1 MSSYRGPLRDEPIA
15 VELHN
20 TVYASAAGPR
30 DGLADPASAQ
40 AFLAAIAP
48 RLPADLPAGAEPAAT
63 ALVAL
68 REAVRAALGAALDGA
83 PPPAAALAVING
95 AAAAA
100 PSFVQAGPGDG
111 ERAGPQA
118 VTAYHDA
125 SRAQV
130 ILAAFAADAITLLT
144 GPQRVELRACGAPR
158 CVLMF
163 LSDHP
168 RRQWCSNACGNR
180 ARQARHYERTRPER

>member
-20 TVYASAAGPR
+20 TVYASSSGPR
-30 DGLADPASAQ
+30 DGLAGPASAQ

-48 RLPADLPAGAEPAAT
+48 RLPAHLPAGAEPTAT

-68 REAVRAALGAALDGA
+68 REAVRAVLGAALDGD
-83 PPPAAALAVING
+83 PPPAAALAVINR

-100 PSFVQAGPGDG
+100 PSFVQARPHDGGPAP
-111 ERAGPQA
+111 RA

-130 ILAAFAADAITLLT
+130 ILAAFAADAIALLT
-144 GPQRVELRACGAPR
+144 GPQRAELRACGAPR
-158 CVLMF
+158 CVLMY
-163 LSDHP
+163 LRDHP

-180 ARQARHYERTRPER
+180 ARQARHYQRRTADG

>member
-20 TVYASAAGPR
+20 TVYASASGR
-30 DGLADPASAQ
+30 CDGLAEPASAQ

-48 RLPADLPAGAEPAAT
+48 RLPADLPAGVEPAAS
-63 ALVAL
+63 ALAAL
-68 REAVRAALGAALDGA
+68 RDAVRAALGAALDGEL
-83 PPPAAALAVING
+83 PPAAALALINR

-100 PSFVQAGPGDG
+100 PAYVQA
-111 ERAGPQA
+111 RADAAGVALRP

-130 ILAAFAADAITLLT
+130 VLAAFAADAIALLS
-144 GPQRVELRACGAPR
+144 GPRRAELRACGAPR
-158 CVLMF
+158 CVLVY
-163 LSDHP
+163 LKDHP

-180 ARQARHYERTRPER
+180 ARQARHYERTRSDR